1 MFAKLQELDIVNFS
15 PGEKNEINSEQAKRV
30 AKAVKAII
38 AAAEELQSLFIQD
51 IPNID
56 YYDYNTDAVRLTM
69 RHLIPFDGIIRIQK
83 LTLRSVRVRRKAL
96 VHFFDVRS
104 KNLVAVSFWHVISED
119 ATWAAILDD
128 MRALEWPHLQQFG
141 MYCCHDPET
150 IASEFMGDIVQDYLL
165 HKTDKNPT
173 MVLEE
178 DQA

>member
-15 PGEKNEINSEQAKRV
+15 PYEINEIKLEQAKQV

-38 AAAEELQSLFIQD
+38 AAAEELESLFIRD
-51 IPNID
+51 IPNMD
-56 YYDYNTDAVRLTM
+56 CYDYSTDAVRLTM
-69 RHLIPFDGIIRIQK
+69 RHLIPFDGITLIQK

-104 KNLVAVSFWHVISED
+104 KNLVAVIFWHVISED

-128 MRALEWPHLQQFG
+128 MRALKWPHLQQFG

-150 IASEFMGDIVQDYLL
+150 IAFDSVDDTVQDYLL
-165 HKTDKNPT
+165 HKTDKNPRIDF
-173 MVLEE
+173 EE
-178 DQA
+178 DQT